1 MRRGS
6 EDDREVFMNLS
17 TAYLEWREATLEE
30 GLQRGQ
36 RQVVENLLKAR
47 FGILDEALAV
57 RLPAILKL
65 SPEEYMP
72 LLVNLSRQELLER
85 FPVEEGDG

>member
-1 MRRGS
+1 
-6 EDDREVFMNLS
+6 MNLS

-30 GLQRGQ
+30 GLQQGQ

-47 FGILDEALAV
+47 FGELDDEIAARV
-57 RLPAILKL
+57 PEIIKLPV
-65 SPEEYMP
+65 EEYAP
-72 LLVNLSRQELLER
+72 LLVQLSRQALLER